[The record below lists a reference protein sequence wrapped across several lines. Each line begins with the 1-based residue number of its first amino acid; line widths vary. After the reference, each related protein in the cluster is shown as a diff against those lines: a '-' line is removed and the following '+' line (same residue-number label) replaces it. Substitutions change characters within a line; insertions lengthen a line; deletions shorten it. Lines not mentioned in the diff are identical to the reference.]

1 MRVVAVSAC
10 LIGKECRYDGSN
22 NLDNTLL
29 SLLKDDKIVEF
40 CPEDFAFGSPRPT
53 MDLVEL
59 DGDIVAI
66 SNKTKE
72 NLSLPIERYAR
83 EFFDTHR
90 DIELYIGKDRS
101 PSCGVCSAKIYDK
114 EKNLISIQGTGLMSK
129 EAKKRDIEC
138 IDATNYTKEKLI

>member
-1 MRVVAVSAC
+1 MRVVAISAC
-10 LIGKECRYDGSN
+10 LVGKECRYDGSN
-22 NLDNTLL
+22 NLDETLL
-29 SLLKDDKIVEF
+29 SLLKDDRLIEF

-66 SNKTKE
+66 SNE
-72 NLSLPIERYAR
+72 SGEDLSLPIKRYAR
-83 EFFDTHR
+83 EFLDTHR

-101 PSCGVCSAKIYDK
+101 PSCGVCSAKVYDK
-114 EKNLISIQGTGLMSK
+114 EKNLISTKGIGLMSK

-138 IDATNYTKEKLI
+138 IDATNYTKEKSI